1 MDLAVSPFL
10 RPPETAEWTPVGLR
24 EPPTRWLRGR
34 LDEVAAALPDFERGP
49 FAMAP
54 ESEGPWHAN
63 ELFDLISTRQA
74 DGWVR
79 RPVSVV
85 GKGYRLIGH
94 REAIGR
100 IAEVLADIGFD
111 AAALDTHATLERYGA
126 RLALEVQLGSRWMV
140 DPGDGHPLMLQLR
153 CLNSVDASSSL
164 RVVFNWYRLVC
175 TNGLVVGFSQQAGR
189 VLHRKSPVMPDL
201 REEIA
206 NGLTLARTDR
216 AAMRHWLERRIRRES
231 LVPFA
236 DGPLRDA
243 WGARDAARFLHIA
256 RTGHDAEFENRFE
269 AGRPSEKRMTANVAV
284 PGSPREA
291 HTEWDAAQ
299 ALSWVARDQCDP
311 AAYLE
316 RLLEIP
322 ALVAKL
328 SKT

>member
-1 MDLAVSPFL
+1 
-10 RPPETAEWTPVGLR
+10 
-24 EPPTRWLRGR
+24 
-34 LDEVAAALPDFERGP
+34 
-49 FAMAP
+49 
-54 ESEGPWHAN
+54 
-63 ELFDLISTRQA
+63 
-74 DGWVR
+74 
-79 RPVSVV
+79 
-85 GKGYRLIGH
+85 
-94 REAIGR
+94 
-100 IAEVLADIGFD
+100 
-111 AAALDTHATLERYGA
+111 
-126 RLALEVQLGSRWMV
+126 MV

-189 VLHRKSPVMPDL
+189 VLHRKSPVVPDL

-206 NGLTLARTDR
+206 NGLALARTDR

-256 RTGHDAEFENRFE
+256 RTGHDAEFEPVR

-291 HTEWDAAQ
+291 HTGDSRDAAQ